1 MAMAMNVVVLS
12 LCLAGILLFK
22 NLVGDRAASLIDQ
35 VAGTGSGAG
44 AGDANT
50 STDLSE
56 GSGEGTASAAL
67 APNPA
72 HATARTVST
81 ARALLHRALPAT
93 DAPPA
98 P

>member
-35 VAGTGSGAG
+35 VAGSGSGAG
-44 AGDANT
+44 TGSESRSPGDGA
-50 STDLSE
+50 S
-56 GSGEGTASAAL
+56 EGTAAA
-67 APNPA
+67 APAPPPG

-93 DAPPA
+93 DDAPQTP
-98 P
+98 